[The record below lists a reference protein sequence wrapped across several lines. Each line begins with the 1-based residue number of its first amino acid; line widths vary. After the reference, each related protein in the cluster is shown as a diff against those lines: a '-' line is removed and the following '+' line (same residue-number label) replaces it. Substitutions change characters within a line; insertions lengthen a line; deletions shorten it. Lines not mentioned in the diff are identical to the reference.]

1 MGISNW
7 ISTANKWINV
17 IKFSLVAIV
26 LAGLGVGGYYL
37 YTYLAGGLV
46 KAKEVAADTG
56 NFLSGKPTV
65 NGAELGGSC
74 NVGADC
80 KGYVSAFNEKGGTA
94 CCNGRCT
101 QTQKDFTNVW
111 WCPNECKGWFAAPG
125 GTCGQKRADGEACV
139 DHAQCANWHGPGQ
152 QGSGCDGGRC
162 VPMKKDV
169 VGIYWVPS
177 QCVGNVLKG
186 KGSC

>member
-1 MGISNW
+1 MGVLNW
-7 ISTANKWINV
+7 IGTANKL
-17 IKFSLVAIV
+17 FAAIRLFLILIAV
-26 LAGLGVGGYYL
+26 VGLGVGGYFL
-37 YTYLAGGLV
+37 YTSFASGLI

-80 KGYVSAFNEKGGTA
+80 KGYVSAFNQQGGTA

-125 GTCGQKRADGEACV
+125 GTCGPKRADGEACV
-139 DHAQCANWHGPGQ
+139 DHAQCANWHGLGQ

-162 VPMKKDV
+162 VSMKKDWAGV
-169 VGIYWVPS
+169 WYIPS

>member
-1 MGISNW
+1 MGVSNW
-7 ISTANKWINV
+7 ISTASKMMAAIRLFLV
-17 IKFSLVAIV
+17 LVALV
-26 LAGLGVGGYYL
+26 GLGVGGYFL
-37 YTYLAGGLV
+37 YTNFASGLV

-74 NVGADC
+74 NAGADC
-80 KGYVSAFNEKGGTA
+80 KGYVSAFNEKGGVA
-94 CCNGRCT
+94 CCSARCG

-111 WCPNECKGWFAAPG
+111 YCPNECKGWLGAPG
-125 GTCGQKRADGEACV
+125 GTCGPKRADGEACV
-139 DHAQCANWHGPGQ
+139 DHAQCANWRGPGQ

-162 VPMKKDV
+162 ASMKKDWAGV
-169 VGIYWVPS
+169 WYIPS
-177 QCVGNVLKG
+177 ECVGNVLKG